1 MRERIILETLKNSS
15 GYLNIDYFAD
25 KLGVSTRTIRNEIKD
40 RNYKRM

>member
-25 KLGVSTRTIRNEIKD
+25 KLGYLLELSEMK
-40 RNYKRM
+40 